1 MPTVVFANP
10 KGGAGK
16 TTAALLLASDL
27 ASRGARIVV
36 IDADP
41 EKWIS
46 GWGRLPGKPDNLAI
60 LSDVSEDSIVDQI
73 EAAAREAQFVIV
85 DLEGTA
91 SLLVASAIGMSDLV
105 VIPTQGAS
113 MDAKGA
119 AKTIRLIRNQ
129 ERMARRPILH
139 SVLLTRTSAAVTSR
153 ALRSVRDQL
162 DQAKIDVFVTA
173 LVERAAY
180 RDIFDYGGLL
190 ADLSPH
196 QVSNLE
202 KARENARQFVGE
214 VIAKLKSA
222 GKSTGKNKGAGE
234 NLGLVGAAGDAATVA

>member
-1 MPTVVFANP
+1 MPTISFANP

-16 TTAALLLASDL
+16 TTSALLLASEL
-27 ASRGARIVV
+27 ATRGAQIVV

-46 GWGRLPGKPDNLAI
+46 QWGKLPGKPDNLEI
-60 LSDVSEDSIVDQI
+60 IGDVTEDSIVDQI
-73 EAAAREAQFVIV
+73 ESAARNAQFVIV

-91 SLLVASAIGMSDLV
+91 SLMVANAIGMSDLV

-129 ERMARRPILH
+129 ERMTRRPILH

-153 ALRSVRDQL
+153 ALKSVRDQL
-162 DQAKIDVFVTA
+162 DKANIDVFSTSI
-173 LVERAAY
+173 VERAAY
-180 RDIFDYGGLL
+180 RDLFDYGGLL
-190 ADLSPH
+190 SDLSPD
-196 QVSNLE
+196 QVSNIE
-202 KARENARQFVGE
+202 RARENAREFVGE
-214 VIAKLKSA
+214 VIAKIKNADKA
-222 GKSTGKNKGAGE
+222 GK
-234 NLGLVGAAGDAATVA
+234 VA